1 MDSAI
6 RIKRPHLS
14 VVSLLKSGTANC
26 LPAVYLIRFAAFAAL
41 LFQQQRNEIMK
52 QFFEVV
58 KFISELFLLLS
69 NAACFFEVTALH
81 LKSARSTRYR
91 VSLKPFRGALCA
103 EP

>member
-14 VVSLLKSGTANC
+14 VVSLLKSGTANFVCC
-26 LPAVYLIRFAAFAAL
+26 LTCFAAFAAL

-69 NAACFFEVTALH
+69 NAACFLEVTALH
-81 LKSARSTRYR
+81 LKPALLNPLPDLAEAIFS
-91 VSLKPFRGALCA
+91 GA
-103 EP
+103 